1 MSGGRERILG
11 RIGGTLENR
20 APRAHPGTF
29 PARPAERTSEPTPLG
44 GDASIRVSDLPPQ
57 RHDSPLLEQF
67 RDLFEAVGGEVV
79 EFPSQETARA
89 WLEEFASGFDSMVFG
104 ATVPAPLRFHGEGAE
119 PSAADLSISMARYA
133 IAETG
138 TLVLDARDGRLVQL
152 LPQTHVVLVWRETL
166 RASLLEFLQEVGEGT
181 LPSALGLHSGPS
193 KSADIGQVV
202 VQGIHG
208 PGRVI
213 AGILEWD
220 RQR

>member
-1 MSGGRERILG
+1 VGD
-11 RIGGTLENR
+11 
-20 APRAHPGTF
+20 
-29 PARPAERTSEPTPLG
+29 PASH
-44 GDASIRVSDLPPQ
+44 

-79 EFPSQETARA
+79 EFASQQAA
-89 WLEEFASGFDSMVFG
+89 LMWLEDFARGFDSMVFG
-104 ATVPAPLRFHGEGAE
+104 ATVPAPLRFQGEETE
-119 PSAADLSISMARYA
+119 PPAADLSISMARYA

-138 TLVLDARDGRLVQL
+138 SLVLDARDGRLVQL
-152 LPQTHVVLVWRETL
+152 LPHTHVVLVWMDQL
-166 RASLLEFLQEVGEGT
+166 RANLLEFLQEVGEGT
-181 LPSALGLHSGPS
+181 LPSAMGLHSGPS

-213 AGILEWD
+213 AGILQWD

>member
-1 MSGGRERILG
+1 MFL
-11 RIGGTLENR
+11 
-20 APRAHPGTF
+20 A
-29 PARPAERTSEPTPLG
+29 
-44 GDASIRVSDLPPQ
+44 
-57 RHDSPLLEQF
+57 RHDSPLLTQF

-79 EFPSQETARA
+79 GFASQETALM
-89 WLEEFASGFDSMVFG
+89 WLEDFARGFDSMVFG
-104 ATVPAPLRFHGEGAE
+104 ATVPAPLRFQGEEME
-119 PSAADLSISMARYA
+119 PSAADLSISMARSA

-152 LPQTHVVLVWRETL
+152 LPQTHVVLVWKETL
-166 RASLLEFLQEVGEGT
+166 RASLLEFLQEVGEVA
-181 LPSALGLHSGPS
+181 LPSAIGLHSGPS

-220 RQR
+220 RHR